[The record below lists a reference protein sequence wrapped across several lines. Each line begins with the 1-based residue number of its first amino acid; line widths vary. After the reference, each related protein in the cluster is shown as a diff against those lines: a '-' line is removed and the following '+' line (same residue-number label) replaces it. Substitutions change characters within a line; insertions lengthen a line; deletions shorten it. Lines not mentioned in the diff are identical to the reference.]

1 VKYATGSSAYHALDE
16 CVVGDCT
23 DACGVGA
30 DWSCVGHVVA
40 PVATQDAIQATLKV
54 VQASSQ
60 AVPVPGLDVV
70 GCSVASPDCSDP
82 ITPVVVTDTNGDAVL
97 TLPTLGQGGRTA
109 FLGYLR
115 ITDPAGVYSTE
126 LGFSVPPT
134 SQNDPTEAIIIFSL
148 AEVQAEGSLLP
159 NYGPTNGVAVVTA
172 VDCANQPA
180 PGVTFEVETGDAS
193 VPVFYTV
200 DEIVSQSATRTDS
213 SGTAIVGYFS
223 PELPVTVN
231 VRSIGL
237 GQVVATAQLLGR
249 AGAVSLL
256 RVGPTP

>member
-1 VKYATGSSAYHALDE
+1 V
-16 CVVGDCT
+16 
-23 DACGVGA
+23 VGA
-30 DWSCVGHVVA
+30 DWSCVGHVVV
-40 PVATQDAIQATLKV
+40 PVPAQDTIQGTLKV

-60 AVPVPGLDVV
+60 SAAVPGLDVV
-70 GCSVASPDCSDP
+70 ACSVANYGCSDP
-82 ITPVVVTDTNGDAVL
+82 LTPVVVTDTNGDAVL
-97 TLPTLGQGGRTA
+97 TLPTLGQGGRSA
-109 FLGYLR
+109 FLGYLL
-115 ITDPAGVYSTE
+115 ITDPAGVYATE
-126 LGFSVPPT
+126 LGFSVPPP
-134 SQNDPTEAIIIFSL
+134 SQNDATEAVIIFTV
-148 AEVQAEGSLLP
+148 AEVQEEGSLLP

-223 PELPVTVN
+223 PELPVTVI

-237 GQVVATAQLLGR
+237 GQVVATAQILGR